1 MLLTLPIVS
10 CLMLPQSSTTSQL
23 SLVQRSPTAPMSTRK
38 QFNAFARVSSNMA
51 ASDAAN
57 ANEDPPR
64 PAKNYNWSIAALLAS
79 AFLNL
84 LGFTMAGPITPA
96 LGLHFDLQV
105 GTSFGSIT
113 SAYPLGMLFGLFLWP
128 TLSDKW
134 GRPPVMTLSLL
145 GTGLGL
151 AAQAYVIASKKNLW
165 VFLLSRV
172 ITGSFAGSSP
182 ISKAYLA
189 DVSADNLPRNLA
201 WRDAAST
208 LAFLVGPLLG
218 GVFLGSTA
226 SLSFVIA
233 ISSVASL
240 LAALVVGLL
249 VQESEVTGIWKKKN
263 SENSVQSQ
271 NDGAGNLL
279 SCPLGTS
286 LWSGVAT
293 VCLISF
299 LFNVGDSTFHAFF
312 SALLK
317 TRNVSPSNIGLVY
330 SSLAAISLAFST
342 IGTERVVKSFGPV
355 ASCAIGLTA
364 VGTGLLALG
373 SASHVWAVV
382 AAAAMYY
389 CGVPLYSPT
398 IPTML
403 LRCVPPNRRGFILGF
418 DGAINTVARI
428 VAPLVMGHLYQ
439 TRGSSAAFGL
449 AGKAVL
455 IAATTAMAKRVYVM
469 RQQQKTTLQTKLQ

>member
-1 MLLTLPIVS
+1 MLLTSKLVAGLIIPTS
-10 CLMLPQSSTTSQL
+10 SSTSQV
-23 SLVQRSPTAPMSTRK
+23 SLAQRSVAAPMSTRK
-38 QFNAFARVSSNMA
+38 TCNTLLRLSSNVA
-51 ASDAAN
+51 ASDAMN
-57 ANEDPPR
+57 TNEDAPR
-64 PAKNYNWSIAALLAS
+64 PAKDYNWSIAALLAS

-105 GTSFGSIT
+105 GASFGSLT

-151 AAQAYVIASKKNLW
+151 AAQAYVVASKKDLW

-189 DVSADNLPRNLA
+189 DISADNLPRNLA

-240 LAALVVGLL
+240 LAALVVGVL
-249 VQESEVTGIWKKKN
+249 VKESEINRGRKERKN
-263 SENSVQSQ
+263 ILRQT
-271 NDGAGNLL
+271 DGAENLL
-279 SCPLGTS
+279 SCPLGMS

-293 VCLISF
+293 VCLVSF

-312 SALLK
+312 SSMLK
-317 TRNVSPSNIGLVY
+317 TRNVSPTNIGLVY
-330 SSLAAISLAFST
+330 SSLAAISLAFSA
-342 IGTERVVKSFGPV
+342 IVTERAVKSFGPV
-355 ASCAIGLTA
+355 ATCVIGLTA

-373 SASHVWAVV
+373 SASHVWVVV

-428 VAPLVMGHLYQ
+428 VAPLAMGHLYR

-455 IAATTAMAKRVYVM
+455 IAATTAIVKRVYVL
-469 RQQQKTTLQTKLQ
+469 RLEQRAASQTKLQ